1 MVVKE
6 KITVCGSTPYYIY
19 MEACKNAAYQSRL
32 SIAVYMGRR
41 PCAS

>member
-6 KITVCGSTPYYIY
+6 KITVCGSTPYIY
-19 MEACKNAAYQSRL
+19 MEACKNAARQSRH